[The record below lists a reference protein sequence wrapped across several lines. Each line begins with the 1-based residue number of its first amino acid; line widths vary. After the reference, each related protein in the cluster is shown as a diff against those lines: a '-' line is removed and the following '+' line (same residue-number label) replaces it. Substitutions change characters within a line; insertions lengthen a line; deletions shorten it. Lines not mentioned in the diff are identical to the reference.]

1 MALYEAVFIARKD
14 LTAETVDSLADKLSD
29 IITSRNG
36 KIISKEYWGLRN
48 FSYQINKSSRG
59 HYVALNIESENEGIE
74 EFKRV
79 AHLNEDIVRSTIFK
93 VEEPVNQSSW
103 LMVSVNAKDYKPGD
117 AKNKDHRSAERKNFD
132 LQVEK
137 IVINN

>member
-1 MALYEAVFIARKD
+1 MALYEAVFIARQD
-14 LTAETVDSLADKLSD
+14 LTAETVDSLADKLSE

-48 FSYQINKSSRG
+48 FAYKINKSARG
-59 HYVALNIESENEGIE
+59 HYVALNIESGNDGIN

-93 VEEPVNQSSW
+93 VEEASHQPSW
-103 LMVSVNAKDYKPGD
+103 LMVSTNAKDYKPGD
-117 AKNKDHRSAERKNFD
+117 AKNKDYRSAERKNFD
-132 LQVEK
+132 AQIEK